1 MRREKERG
9 NWILT
14 RKFAIPSLRQE
25 NREFWISQVTTR
37 HFEKKYIYLTTHQL
51 RNIVAVPPIDIFSWV
66 RIDSILSDLYLILA
80 IWGYGKRLKNIVSI
94 DAIGVRPLFGAL
106 NVRFFFIF
114 GIIGLTYFDF
124 SILRHSYVDTQKGL
138 IHFKLIFAL
147 LAHSW
152 CLFSEGFFFQSFS

>member
-1 MRREKERG
+1 MAADKKIVNFESRKLQLD
-9 NWILT
+9 IL
-14 RKFAIPSLRQE
+14 K
-25 NREFWISQVTTR
+25 
-37 HFEKKYIYLTTHQL
+37 KKYLTMHQL

-114 GIIGLTYFDF
+114 GIIGLNFFDF
-124 SILRHSYVDTQKGL
+124 SILRHSYPKRSD
-138 IHFKLIFAL
+138 
-147 LAHSW
+147 
-152 CLFSEGFFFQSFS
+152 SF

>member
-1 MRREKERG
+1 MTLHFKVDWWGERKNEEIEYWLVNLPFHLYVHG
-9 NWILT
+9 G
-14 RKFAIPSLRQE
+14 RQE
-25 NREFWISQVTTR
+25 NREFWISQLSDPSIQVTTR

-114 GIIGLTYFDF
+114 GIIGLNFFDF
-124 SILRHSYVDTQKGL
+124 SILRHSYPKRSD
-138 IHFKLIFAL
+138 
-147 LAHSW
+147 
-152 CLFSEGFFFQSFS
+152 SF